1 MSLVTDATSKRRITV
16 SVDAYELNA
25 LRKFWNENQGSD
37 GNETLTQPADNPGKR
52 NTLDK
57 EEAIDTIEFL
67 ISRAHKNANMNVSEK
82 CKDYADAAASI
93 AQAVLAMEKV

>member
-1 MSLVTDATSKRRITV
+1 MAMNMMMVKGERLT
-16 SVDAYELNA
+16 EL
-25 LRKFWNENQGSD
+25 KQFWNDNHGSD

-67 ISRAHKNANMNVSEK
+67 ISLAHKNANMNVSGR